1 MSKIAK
7 YSISKVNPDIV
18 RGKSGDYLYATFL
31 SSEKHSFMKFCL
43 SSLAKASIISRFA
56 LMVCLS
62 SSVIAPAFAQNNQTK
77 KEADAAYYNVVK
89 QRASKI
95 VSKLGIADPAKEERV
110 QTIIAQQYQNL
121 NNVHTSRD
129 EQIKAVKAKVDQ
141 GKEAIAA
148 DVKAIEKKA
157 DKKLAKLHKKYL
169 KQLGKQLTE
178 EQVVQV
184 KDGMTY
190 GVLPITYNGYMQML
204 PNLTEEQKKQ
214 IMAWLVE
221 AREKAMDAESSE
233 KKHWWF
239 GKYKGRINNYLSA
252 SGINMKQAGEEW
264 QKRIK
269 AEQEAKK
276 SK

>member
-1 MSKIAK
+1 
-7 YSISKVNPDIV
+7 
-18 RGKSGDYLYATFL
+18 
-31 SSEKHSFMKFCL
+31 MKFSF
-43 SSLAKASIISRFA
+43 SSLANASVVARFA

-62 SSVIAPAFAQNNQTK
+62 SAFVAPLFAQNNQTK
-77 KEADAAYYNVVK
+77 KEADVAYYNVVK
-89 QRASKI
+89 QRAGKI
-95 VSKLGIADPAKEERV
+95 VITLGIADSSKAERV
-110 QTIIAQQYQNL
+110 QTIIANQYQNL
-121 NNVHTSRD
+121 NKIHTRRD
-129 EQIKAVKAKVDQ
+129 EQIKVAKAKNEQ
-141 GKEAIAA
+141 SKEAIAA
-148 DVKAIEKKA
+148 NVKSIEEKA
-157 DKKLAKLHKKYL
+157 TKKLDKLHKKYL

-178 EQVVQV
+178 DQVVKV

-190 GVLPITYNGYMQML
+190 GVLPITYSGYMQML

-233 KKHWWF
+233 KKHGWF

-252 SGINMKQAGEEW
+252 AGINMKQAGEEW

-276 SK
+276 ANKAS

>member
-1 MSKIAK
+1 
-7 YSISKVNPDIV
+7 
-18 RGKSGDYLYATFL
+18 
-31 SSEKHSFMKFCL
+31 MKFSL
-43 SSLAKASIISRFA
+43 SSLAKASLVGRFA

-62 SSVIAPAFAQNNQTK
+62 SAVIAPAFAQNAQTK

-89 QRASKI
+89 QRAGKI
-95 VSKLGIADPAKEERV
+95 VSTLGIADSSKAERV
-110 QTIIAQQYQNL
+110 QTIIAKQYQNL
-121 NNVHTSRD
+121 NNIHTSRD
-129 EQIKAVKAKVDQ
+129 NQIKAEKEKADQ
-141 GKEAIAA
+141 SKEAVAA
-148 DVKAIEKKA
+148 SVKKIEDKA
-157 DKKLAKLHKKYL
+157 NKQLEKLHKKYL

-178 EQVVQV
+178 EQVVKV

-190 GVLPITYNGYMQML
+190 GVVPLTYNGYMQML

-233 KKHWWF
+233 KKHGWF

-252 SGINMKQAGEEW
+252 SGINMKQAGEDW

-276 SK
+276 SGNKAS